1 MYGMTKFS
9 DPGLLLRIS
18 DATEQAVRNAEIY
31 LPDDVKQR
39 LFDALNKES
48 VPVARQ
54 ELANILENI
63 RLAEERKTPL
73 CQDTGIPV
81 VYVTIPS
88 WMGWTSEMEQAIMT
102 GISRA
107 TTHVPLRPNLVDPLT
122 RENTRTNT
130 GLSMPPVHVKTG
142 DRFLITILPKGA
154 GSENVSR
161 IQMMNPSEKDSIP
174 RFVVETMLNAAG
186 RPCPPVIL
194 GVGIG
199 GTFDGAACL
208 AKEALLEPVD
218 SMTVYEQEICDQ
230 VNRLSIGPMGLGGDT
245 TCLAVKV
252 KTAGCHTASL
262 PVAVNIQCWAAR
274 RATVEV
280 PL

>member
-1 MYGMTKFS
+1 MSVLS
-9 DPGLLLRIS
+9 DPDVLQRIS
-18 DATEQAVRNAEIY
+18 DATCTAVRDAEIF
-31 LPDDVKQR
+31 LPGDVKDR
-39 LFDALNKES
+39 LKHALEVES
-48 VPVARQ
+48 SPVAKQ

-63 RLAEERKTPL
+63 CLAEERSAPL

-81 VYVTIPS
+81 IYVTIPS
-88 WMGWTSEMEQAIMT
+88 SVAWSGEMEEAVYE
-102 GISRA
+102 GIRTA
-107 TTHVPLRPNLVDPLT
+107 TREIPLRPNLVDPLN
-122 RENTRTNT
+122 RENTQTNT
-130 GLSMPPVHVKTG
+130 GLSMPPVHVKAG
-142 DRFLITILPKGA
+142 DRFTITVLPKGA
-154 GSENVSR
+154 GSENVSDIR
-161 IQMMNPSEKDSIP
+161 MMNPSEKGLIP
-174 RFVVETMLNAAG
+174 KFIVETMLTAGG

-199 GTFDGAACL
+199 GTFDIAASL

-218 SMTVYEQEICDQ
+218 AMSPCEQEICDQ
-230 VNRLSIGPMGLGGDT
+230 VNRLGIGPMGLGGDT

-280 PL
+280 AL

>member
-88 WMGWTSEMEQAIMT
+88 WMGWTSEMEQSHHD
-102 GISRA
+102 G
-107 TTHVPLRPNLVDPLT
+107 N
-122 RENTRTNT
+122 
-130 GLSMPPVHVKTG
+130 
-142 DRFLITILPKGA
+142 
-154 GSENVSR
+154 
-161 IQMMNPSEKDSIP
+161 IP
-174 RFVVETMLNAAG
+174 CNHA
-186 RPCPPVIL
+186 CPP
-194 GVGIG
+194 
-199 GTFDGAACL
+199 TPKSC
-208 AKEALLEPVD
+208 
-218 SMTVYEQEICDQ
+218 
-230 VNRLSIGPMGLGGDT
+230 
-245 TCLAVKV
+245 
-252 KTAGCHTASL
+252 
-262 PVAVNIQCWAAR
+262 
-274 RATVEV
+274 
-280 PL
+280 